1 MDTSLTEKTRILHQ
15 LRAHFESETDDDSR
29 RAALMFRFMP
39 SREQDPGDVIGPGTL
54 VRIETGGRQSWVLV
68 VPNFGGHVTDF
79 EGLPLQVL
87 TPSSPLG
94 EALLGRRRG
103 DTLTL
108 TTRSGATRIYRVVG
122 VF

>member
-1 MDTSLTEKTRILHQ
+1 
-15 LRAHFESETDDDSR
+15 
-29 RAALMFRFMP
+29 MFRFMP

-54 VRIETGGRQSWVLV
+54 VRIETGGRESWVLV

-79 EGLPLQVL
+79 EGLPLQIL
-87 TPSSPLG
+87 TPQSPLG